1 MIKLGKLNRG
11 EVLRY
16 LGGNKVE
23 PDEKMNALL
32 DKCEEKI
39 LSVSAVKYLYK
50 QIPIEEGGLL
60 KGEDIKKHLKGCE
73 SAVILCATVGNP
85 VDKLIRSASVEDMS
99 EAVVLDAMASAAVEQ
114 VCDKLDDII
123 AAENPGKYLTHRFS
137 PGYGDYPIELQK
149 LFLQLLDAP
158 RKIGLCAS
166 GSSLLTPTKSVTAI
180 IGISASPIEKK
191 RSGCASCNLRES
203 CEFRKTGE
211 RCDF

>member
-1 MIKLGKLNRG
+1 MIKLGRLNRG

-16 LGGNKVE
+16 LGGDNTE
-23 PDEKMNALL
+23 PDDKMNALL

-39 LSVSAVKYLYK
+39 LSASAVKYLYK
-50 QIPIEEGGLL
+50 RIPIEESGLL

-73 SAVILCATVGNP
+73 SAVILCATVGGC

-114 VCDKLDDII
+114 ICDKLDDVI
-123 AAENPGKYLTHRFS
+123 AGENPGKYLTHRFS

-149 LFLQLLDAP
+149 LFLRLLDAP

-166 GSSLLTPTKSVTAI
+166 ESSLLTPTKSVTAI
-180 IGISASPIEKK
+180 IGISAFPIERK
-191 RSGCASCNLRES
+191 RSGCVSCNLRET
-203 CEFRKTGE
+203 CKFRKTGE
-211 RCDF
+211 RCEF